1 MNCIYFIT
9 AAVLMMLIIIVAK
22 VVAMNCIYFITAAVL
37 MTLMI
42 IGVNYVF
49 RRRKFIGW
57 CLSILVMVGCLASAP
72 TLLAKYVII
81 AASTSEAEVLKLKD
95 GRSVIEIEYELAN
108 ASEGKYHIRGELK
121 IHDNMT
127 GKNWTVASQTDVFVI
142 NYDDETYFTLHYTV
156 PKELASE
163 KDISDA
169 EYTVNYAS
177 GYSQTR
183 TRYKFSYAGSATM
196 CGFEKDSRLKISKVG
211 KPEDKIISKVP
222 GSTEDDE

>member
-1 MNCIYFIT
+1 MNFIYFIT
-9 AAVLMMLIIIVAK
+9 AAVLMTFIAMVAK
-22 VVAMNCIYFITAAVL
+22 VVAMNCIYFIAAAVL
-37 MTLMI
+37 MTLII

-49 RRRKFIGW
+49 RKRKSIGK
-57 CLSILVMVGCLASAP
+57 CLSILVIVGCLVSAP
-72 TLLAKYVII
+72 TLLAKYLII
-81 AASTSEAEVLKLKD
+81 AASTQKLEVSELKD
-95 GRSVIEIEYELAN
+95 GRQVIEIEYKLAN

-127 GKNWTVASQTDVFVI
+127 GKNWTAASQADVFVV
-142 NYDDETYFTLHYTV
+142 DDDGTYFTLHYTV

-183 TRYKFSYAGSATM
+183 TRYEFSYAESATM

-211 KPEDKIISKVP
+211 KPKDKIISKVP

>member
-9 AAVLMMLIIIVAK
+9 AAVLMMLIAIVAK

-49 RRRKFIGW
+49 RRRKFIGR
-57 CLSILVMVGCLASAP
+57 CLSILVIVGCLVSAL
-72 TLLAKYVII
+72 TLLAKYLII
-81 AASTSEAEVLKLKD
+81 ADSTSEAEVLKLKD
-95 GRSVIEIEYELAN
+95 GRQVIEIEYELAN

-127 GKNWTVASQTDVFVI
+127 GKNLTVASQTDVFVI
-142 NYDDETYFTLHYTV
+142 DDDGTYFSLYYTV

-183 TRYKFSYAGSATM
+183 TRYEFSYAESATM

>member
-1 MNCIYFIT
+1 MTFI
-9 AAVLMMLIIIVAK
+9 AIVAK
-22 VVAMNCIYFITAAVL
+22 VVAMNCIYFITVAVL

-42 IGVNYVF
+42 IEVNYVF

-57 CLSILVMVGCLASAP
+57 CLSVLVMVGCLVLAP
-72 TLLAKYVII
+72 TLLAKYAII
-81 AASTSEAEVLKLKD
+81 ADSTKEPEVLELKD
-95 GRSVIEIEYELAN
+95 GRQVIEIEYELAN

-127 GKNWTVASQTDVFVI
+127 GKSWTAASQTDVFVI
-142 NYDDETYFTLHYTV
+142 DHDGTYFTLHYTV

-183 TRYKFSYAGSATM
+183 TRYKFSYAESATM